1 MIIVFDAVPVI
12 VVFLCILTVFVD
24 SASGLLLKVLFPL
37 CVIMIIRSIY
47 ANLKRI
53 NSGGFG
59 LRLCNIAIDV
69 VRDILF
75 YKLIF
80 EFGRA
85 AWSNGIVSFID
96 YVLVIIIG
104 GFLFL
109 LAELLSIIG
118 ALWVKNENIDQSK
131 LTKGFGI
138 CVLANFEFTLL
149 FGLFALWG
157 LYGG

>member
-24 SASGLLLKVLFPL
+24 SAAGLLLKVLFPL

-80 EFGRA
+80 EFGLA
-85 AWSNGIVSFID
+85 AWSHGISSFID
-96 YVLVIIIG
+96 FVLVIIIG
-104 GFLFL
+104 GSLFL
-109 LAELLSIIG
+109 IAELCSIG
-118 ALWVKNENIDQSK
+118 SALW
-131 LTKGFGI
+131 TKDMTNVASNFGI
-138 CVLANFEFTLL
+138 IVLSNFGVTLI
-149 FGLFALWG
+149 FCLFALWG